1 MVYADYCERSLY
13 SRSVS
18 QAAFVG
24 SPVYSFFVYLASVF
38 MNFCMYLTMTLSTF
52 ALAFHYGSIA
62 EEEDGFSVEKDI
74 QRFEELK
81 EEDNDIDNFD
91 KL

>member
-1 MVYADYCERSLY
+1 
-13 SRSVS
+13 
-18 QAAFVG
+18 
-24 SPVYSFFVYLASVF
+24 
-38 MNFCMYLTMTLSTF
+38 MYLTMTLSTF

-91 KL
+91 KLW

>member
-1 MVYADYCERSLY
+1 MLFRS
-13 SRSVS
+13 
-18 QAAFVG
+18 
-24 SPVYSFFVYLASVF
+24 YLASVF